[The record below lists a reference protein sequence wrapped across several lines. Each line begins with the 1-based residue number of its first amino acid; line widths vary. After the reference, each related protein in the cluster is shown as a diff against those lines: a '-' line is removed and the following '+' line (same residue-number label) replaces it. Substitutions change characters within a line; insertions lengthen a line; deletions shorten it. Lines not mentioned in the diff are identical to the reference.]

1 MTAVSSRRSV
11 RTFRAVATVSAA
23 LPLCLTACAPV
34 SSVAHQVAELRAATG
49 SDLLEVSTEQ
59 VYDAVETHLLTD
71 AGGGRLSALIGDSLS
86 TSGYIVLFDG
96 VITEAKLRMH
106 AAGLPD
112 AAFELTEPTALRRD
126 MSENATV
133 SAVGTLS
140 AGGVVRPHTT
150 LRVTPTALT
159 EDTVEFDVRL
169 SVPDNPLFAQDS
181 AFADEL
187 AAHVVFAAH

>member
-1 MTAVSSRRSV
+1 MTAVPSRRSV
-11 RTFRAVATVSAA
+11 RTFRVVATVSAA

-34 SSVAHQVAELRAATG
+34 ASVVPQATELQAAAG
-49 SDLLEVSTEQ
+49 SDLLEVSTER
-59 VYDAVETHLLTD
+59 VYEAVETRLLTD
-71 AGGGRLSALIGDSLS
+71 AGGGGLSALIGETLS

-96 VITEAKLRMH
+96 MITEAKLQLR
-106 AAGLPD
+106 AVGLPE

-140 AGGVVRPHTT
+140 TRGVVRPHTT
-150 LRVTPTALT
+150 LRVTPTLLT
-159 EDTVEFDVRL
+159 EEFAEFDVRL
-169 SVPDNPLFAQDS
+169 SVPDNPLLAQDS
-181 AFADEL
+181 FFTDEL